1 MLELKG
7 MRLIIHLPAELDHHC
22 TEEIRRKAD
31 RILREQ
37 PVMELE
43 FDFAETVFMDSA
55 GIGLILGRYK
65 IMQVLEGRIIVSH
78 MNEQIDRVL
87 ALSGIQ
93 NYVDMEREE
102 TV

>member
-102 TV
+102 AV